1 MIQRIQS
8 LFLFFVVAA
17 SVLLFFFP
25 LAEFLSELH
34 YFKLYM
40 LELKNMAPSTDQIFS
55 KYFTFPLIFFAS
67 VIGLLSLIT
76 IFFYKKRRIQILLIK
91 ISILLNIIL
100 IVGVFFGYPEVI
112 SKQINTEAT
121 FGISSY
127 FSLISLVFLILAN
140 RGVKRDEKLIRS
152 ADRLR

>member
-8 LFLFFVVAA
+8 LFLFFVLSAC
-17 SVLLFFFP
+17 VLMFFFP
-25 LAEFLSELH
+25 VAEFLSDFH
-34 YFKLYM
+34 YYKLYI
-40 LELKNMAPSTDQIFS
+40 LEFQNMVPTTEQIFS
-55 KYFTFPLIFFAS
+55 NYFTFPLIGFA
-67 VIGLLSLIT
+67 VIIGLISFVA
-76 IFFYKKRRIQILLIK
+76 IFMYKKRRVQLLLIK
-91 ISILLNIIL
+91 ICILLNIIL

-112 SKQINTEAT
+112 SKQINTEAV

-140 RGVKRDEKLIRS
+140 RGIKRDEKLIRS

>member
-8 LFLFFVVAA
+8 LFLFLTLSAC
-17 SVLLFFFP
+17 VLMFFFP
-25 LAEFLSELH
+25 VAEFLSDLH
-34 YFKLYM
+34 YYKLYI
-40 LELKNMAPSTDQIFS
+40 LEFQNMVPTTEQIFS
-55 KYFTFPLIFFAS
+55 NYFTFPLIGFAAI
-67 VIGLLSLIT
+67 IGLISFVA
-76 IFFYKKRRIQILLIK
+76 IFMYKKRRVQLLLIK
-91 ISILLNIIL
+91 ICILLNIIL

-112 SKQINTEAT
+112 SKQINTEAS

-140 RGVKRDEKLIRS
+140 RGIKRDEKLIRS

>member
-8 LFLFFVVAA
+8 PFLFFVLSAC
-17 SVLLFFFP
+17 VLMFFFP
-25 LAEFLSELH
+25 IAEFLSDFH
-34 YFKLYM
+34 YYKLYM
-40 LELKNMAPSTDQIFS
+40 LEFKNMAPSTEQIFS
-55 KYFTFPLIFFAS
+55 DYFTFPLIGFAS
-67 VIGLLSLIT
+67 IIGLLSLIT
-76 IFFYKKRRIQILLIK
+76 IFYYKKRRLQLMFIK

-100 IVGVFFGYPEVI
+100 VVGVFFGYPEVI
-112 SKQINTEAT
+112 SKQINTEAS